1 MTELETRIQ
10 KLESEVKSLIEAH
23 GYMLKTIGP
32 ILKDW
37 ETREARKG
45 KLNVVPIKG
54 GALPEG
60 G

>member
-1 MTELETRIQ
+1 MTALETRIQ

-23 GYMLKTIGP
+23 GYMLKTIGL

-45 KLNVVPIKG
+45 KLNVVPIK
-54 GALPEG
+54 
-60 G
+60 